1 MATKR
6 HERRRWTPAEGAFG
20 GRSSRRRF
28 DYDAFLPDPIGELE
42 PALPADIAG
51 IVTEAE
57 VAVRDLNTGAPG
69 LGALEA
75 LSRQLLRAE
84 AVASSRIEGLE
95 MSHRRLARA
104 AFDPDEA
111 DASARYVLG
120 NVRAMEQ
127 AIGLGARSRA
137 FTTRDIRTIH
147 KTLFRDTPYERH
159 GGEIRSTQNWIGGD
173 DESPRNAD
181 FIPPPEDRVQSL
193 LDDLSAFVER
203 DDLPAVA
210 QAAIAHAQFETI
222 HPFGDG
228 NGRVGRCLIHVVLR
242 RRGLAVQYVPP
253 VSLILATDQTAY
265 VRGLTTFRTYTP
277 DGLASWVGTFSQAVR
292 TAGREALGF
301 AGEVA
306 ALQEKLAK
314 RAKIKRRGTTKER
327 LIAALPAEPVI
338 DVRRAAEIADVTY
351 EAARLAVDELVG
363 AGVLHAVSG
372 RKRDRLY
379 EARDV
384 FDLVDEFE
392 RRLATPAGRHR
403 PARPVPRVARR
414 D

>member
-1 MATKR
+1 MAATKR
-6 HERRRWTPAEGAFG
+6 YERRRWTPAEGAFG
-20 GRSSRRRF
+20 GRRSRLRF
-28 DYDAFLPDPIGELE
+28 DYDAFLPDPIAELE
-42 PALPADIAG
+42 PSLPADIAG

-104 AFDPDEA
+104 AFDPAEA

-127 AIGLGARSRA
+127 AIALGARARA
-137 FTTRDIRTIH
+137 FTIRDIRAIH
-147 KTLFRDTPYERH
+147 TTLFRGTPYERH
-159 GGEIRSTQNWIGGD
+159 GGELRASQNWIGGD
-173 DESPRNAD
+173 EESPRKAD
-181 FIPPPEDRVQSL
+181 FIPPPEDRVASL
-193 LDDLSAFVER
+193 LDDLCAFVER

-210 QAAIAHAQFETI
+210 HAAIAHAQFETI

-242 RRGLAVQYVPP
+242 RRGLSVRYVPP

-265 VRGLTTFRTYTP
+265 IRGLTTFRTYSP
-277 DGLASWVGTFSQAVR
+277 DGLASWVGTFAQAVR

-301 AGEVA
+301 AAEVA
-306 ALQEKLAK
+306 ALQEKLLK
-314 RAKIKRRGTTKER
+314 RGKIMRRGSTKER
-327 LIAALPAEPVI
+327 LIVALPAEPVI
-338 DVRRAAEIADVTY
+338 DIRRAAEIAAVTY
-351 EAARLAVDELVG
+351 EAARLAVEELVD
-363 AGVLHAVSG
+363 AGVLHPISG

-384 FDLVDEFE
+384 FELVDKFE
-392 RRLATPAGRHR
+392 RRLATPAGTRRLGR
-403 PARPVPRVARR
+403 PAPRPR
-414 D
+414 

>member
-1 MATKR
+1 
-6 HERRRWTPAEGAFG
+6 
-20 GRSSRRRF
+20 
-28 DYDAFLPDPIGELE
+28 
-42 PALPADIAG
+42 
-51 IVTEAE
+51 
-57 VAVRDLNTGAPG
+57 
-69 LGALEA
+69 
-75 LSRQLLRAE
+75 
-84 AVASSRIEGLE
+84 
-95 MSHRRLARA
+95 
-104 AFDPDEA
+104 
-111 DASARYVLG
+111 
-120 NVRAMEQ
+120 
-127 AIGLGARSRA
+127 
-137 FTTRDIRTIH
+137 
-147 KTLFRDTPYERH
+147 
-159 GGEIRSTQNWIGGD
+159 
-173 DESPRNAD
+173 
-181 FIPPPEDRVQSL
+181 
-193 LDDLSAFVER
+193 
-203 DDLPAVA
+203 
-210 QAAIAHAQFETI
+210 
-222 HPFGDG
+222 
-228 NGRVGRCLIHVVLR
+228 LR